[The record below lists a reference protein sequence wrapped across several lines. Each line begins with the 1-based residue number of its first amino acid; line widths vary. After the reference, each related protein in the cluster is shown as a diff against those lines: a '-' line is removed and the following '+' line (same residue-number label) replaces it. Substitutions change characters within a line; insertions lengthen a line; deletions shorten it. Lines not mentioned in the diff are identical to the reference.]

1 MLLKWSMKSDG
12 DLMGLD
18 WEQGSDWLW
27 RSGCLLAL
35 LGPTA
40 EKRKKGTP
48 EGIRL

>member
-1 MLLKWSMKSDG
+1 
-12 DLMGLD
+12 MGLD

-48 EGIRL
+48 EGIRLQWKDYEFGFETY